1 MLLLE
6 CGQELVDLSVQHF
19 EFKLIADHGRVDRR
33 HGDGVAMPN
42 LRQNHPGVTCRA
54 GGPDRYY
61 PRR

>member
-19 EFKLIADHGRVDRR
+19 ELELIMDASCRR

-42 LRQNHPGVTCRA
+42 LRQNHPGVPCRA